1 MVKKHCNKVTN
12 IKNAFLSVLLSAS
25 MVVTGIGLAAPSVSQ
40 AADTAGEVK
49 WVMSQEGKYM
59 QDKGSLKTTVWDA
72 NNHSELYIDVDENIT
87 YQEMAQ
93 NVWGGCFNE
102 RGWHKLMQLTEE
114 ERNHILDLLFDPDE
128 PEGLHLTMAR
138 MPIASSDYAI
148 DMYSF
153 DEVEDDYELE
163 HFSIERDKEKLIP
176 YIKAALE
183 RQPNLKIW
191 ASPWSPPW
199 WMKQNAD
206 GSRRTEKNGGFIEYT
221 EANMKTYAQYFKKFI
236 EAYDAEG
243 IEIYMVSPQ
252 NEPTMNTPYSSCVW
266 TGEQLRGFIRDY
278 LGPEMQKL
286 GVQIY
291 LGTFTNSD
299 DSRVAPTLT
308 DNDARKY
315 ISGITYQW
323 WSYNKARS
331 LYHTGFN
338 QGMMQSE
345 TMCGDGNNNWQYA
358 EYQFDEMY
366 MYFTN
371 GISAYTMWN
380 MVLEWD
386 GVNPG
391 GDNTATNPWHQNAPI
406 TVNENTKKYTLN
418 PHFYEIKHYSD
429 AVKANAR
436 RIESGGT
443 YDMPY
448 QPSQDSDK
456 EWDSVYS
463 SELRE
468 IAFRNVDGTISLL
481 VKNGSNQEK
490 NVDINFNGRKVSV
503 TIPAHSI
510 NTFTTQGTPLTGNE
524 TDMREVISKDEIVT
538 IKNVGNGQVF
548 CVDGGGTASL
558 SDIISWDYSGQLN
571 QQWYLQPGK
580 VNGQDTVKMVNM
592 KSFSVAAINGG
603 TSNVGERLI
612 LWPDTGEENQHWFM
626 EKSGGYYKFKHTNGL
641 YLTMAGE
648 EKASKAVQMEAND
661 SNLQLWQV
669 EPAYVSDGNPEVT
682 TVSVTPEAPE
692 MAKGETQQFTAA
704 VAGNNNA
711 PGTVNW
717 TIDGNKSSATKISR
731 NGLLSVAAD
740 ETAEKITVRA
750 TSTWDITKS
759 KKVTVAL
766 EAGAAGITPEVI
778 SVSVTPKMASV
789 QAGAAKQFQAQA
801 AAKGG
806 APSTV
811 NWSVSGNVSRQTK
824 ISGTGLLTVAAD
836 ETAAKLTVK
845 AESAFDKTKYDMALV
860 TVTKAAE
867 AAKPVP
873 GKNTTH
879 KVGTLY
885 YKVTRS
891 ALANGTVTVTKPA
904 KKTYTSVNIPAT
916 VDINGYTFKVTA
928 VGKKAFYKNTKL
940 KKVTVGNNVTRIGTS
955 AFASNKKLTTITL
968 GTGITVIDSK
978 AFYQDSKLK
987 TVNIKAKKLKTV
999 KKQAFKG
1006 IAGKAKVSVPKNK
1019 VKSYQKLLKKAGL
1032 PAKAKVK

>member
-1 MVKKHCNKVTN
+1 MKKKICNNVTTVR
-12 IKNAFLSVLLSAS
+12 NAFLSVLLSAS
-25 MVVTGIGLAAPSVSQ
+25 MVVTGVGVAAPTVSQ
-40 AADTAGEVK
+40 AADTAGEVH

-59 QDKGSLKTTVWDA
+59 QDKGTLTTTAWDA

-93 NVWGGCFNE
+93 NIWGGCFNE

-114 ERNHILDLLFDPDE
+114 ERNHILDLLFDPNE

-138 MPIASSDYAI
+138 MPIASSDYAM

-153 DEVEDDYELE
+153 DETEDDYELKD
-163 HFSIERDKEKLIP
+163 FSIARDKEKLIP

-308 DNDARKY
+308 DNDTRKY

-386 GVNPG
+386 GENPG
-391 GDNTATNPWHQNAPI
+391 GNNTAPNPWHQNAPI
-406 TVNENTKKYTLN
+406 TVNENTKKYSIN

-448 QPSQDSDK
+448 QLSQNSDK
-456 EWDSVYS
+456 ELDSVYS

-481 VKNGSNQEK
+481 VKNGSNQDK
-490 NVDINFNGRKVSV
+490 KVDINFNGRKVSV

-510 NTFTTQGTPLTGNE
+510 NTFTTQGTPLNGNE
-524 TDMREVISKDEIVT
+524 TDMRQVIPKDEIVT

-612 LWPDTGEENQHWFM
+612 LWPDTGEENQNWYM
-626 EKSGGYYKFKHTNGL
+626 EKSGEYYKFKHTNGL
-641 YLTMAGE
+641 YLTMASA

-661 SNLQLWQV
+661 SNLQLWQI
-669 EPAYVSDGNPEVT
+669 ERAYVSEGNPEVT
-682 TVSVTPEAPE
+682 SVSVTPGAPKA
-692 MAKGETQQFTAA
+692 AKGGTQKFTAA
-704 VAGNNNA
+704 VVGSNSV

-717 TIDGNKSSATKISR
+717 TIDGNNSYGTKISR

-740 ETAEKITVRA
+740 ETAEKIIVRA
-750 TSTWDITKS
+750 TSTWDITKYT
-759 KKVTVAL
+759 KVTVTV
-766 EAGAAGITPEVI
+766 EGNETPRVT
-778 SVSVTPKMASV
+778 SVSVTPKTASV
-789 QAGAAKQFQAQA
+789 QAGKTKQFQAQTNVQN
-801 AAKGG
+801 G
-806 APSTV
+806 APGTV
-811 NWSVSGNVSRQTK
+811 KWSVSGNKSSQTK
-824 ISGTGLLTVAAD
+824 VSGTGLLTVAAN
-836 ETAAKLTVK
+836 ETSSRLTVK
-845 AESAFDKTKYDMALV
+845 AESTFDKAKYGVAAV
-860 TVTKAAE
+860 TVTKAA
-867 AAKPVP
+867 KPVP
-873 GKNTTH
+873 KKNTIH
-879 KVGTLY
+879 KVGALY
-885 YKVTRS
+885 YKVTKS
-891 ALANGTVTVTKPA
+891 AAKNGTVTVTKPGR
-904 KKTYTSVNIPAT
+904 KTYTSVTIPAT
-916 VDINGYTFKVTA
+916 VKINGYSFKVTA
-928 VGKKAFYKNTKL
+928 IGSKAFYKNKKL
-940 KKVTVGNNVTRIGTS
+940 KKVTVGNYVAKIGAS
-955 AFASNKKLTTITL
+955 AFAANGKLTAVSL
-968 GTGITVIDSK
+968 GTGITTIDSK
-978 AFYQDSKLK
+978 AFYKDAKLK
-987 TVNIKAKKLKTV
+987 TVNIKSKKLKTV
-999 KKQAFKG
+999 KRQAFKG

-1019 VKSYQKLLKKAGL
+1019 AKSYKKIFKKAGL
-1032 PAKAKVK
+1032 PAKASVK

>member
-1 MVKKHCNKVTN
+1 
-12 IKNAFLSVLLSAS
+12 
-25 MVVTGIGLAAPSVSQ
+25 
-40 AADTAGEVK
+40 
-49 WVMSQEGKYM
+49 M
-59 QDKGSLKTTVWDA
+59 QDKGTLTTTAWDA

-93 NVWGGCFNE
+93 NIWGGCFNE

-114 ERNHILDLLFDPDE
+114 ERNHILDLLFDPNE

-138 MPIASSDYAI
+138 MPIASSDYAM

-153 DEVEDDYELE
+153 DETEDDYELKD
-163 HFSIERDKEKLIP
+163 FSIARDKEKLIP

-308 DNDARKY
+308 DNDTRKY

-386 GVNPG
+386 GENPG
-391 GDNTATNPWHQNAPI
+391 GNNTAPNPWHQNAPI
-406 TVNENTKKYTLN
+406 TVNENTKKYSIN

-448 QPSQDSDK
+448 QLSQNSDK
-456 EWDSVYS
+456 ELDSVYS

-481 VKNGSNQEK
+481 VKNGSNQDK
-490 NVDINFNGRKVSV
+490 KVDINFNGRKVSV

-510 NTFTTQGTPLTGNE
+510 NTFTTQGTPLNGNE
-524 TDMREVISKDEIVT
+524 TDMRQVIPKDEIVT

-612 LWPDTGEENQHWFM
+612 LWPDTGEENQNWYM
-626 EKSGGYYKFKHTNGL
+626 EKSGEYYKFKHTNGL
-641 YLTMAGE
+641 YLTMASA

-661 SNLQLWQV
+661 SNLQLWQI
-669 EPAYVSDGNPEVT
+669 ERAYVSEGNPEVT
-682 TVSVTPEAPE
+682 SVSVTPGAPKA
-692 MAKGETQQFTAA
+692 AKGGTQKFTAA
-704 VAGNNNA
+704 VVGSNSV

-717 TIDGNKSSATKISR
+717 TIDGNNSYGTKISR

-740 ETAEKITVRA
+740 ETAEKIIVRA
-750 TSTWDITKS
+750 TSTWDITKYT
-759 KKVTVAL
+759 KVTVTV
-766 EAGAAGITPEVI
+766 EGNETPRVT
-778 SVSVTPKMASV
+778 SVSVTPKTASV
-789 QAGAAKQFQAQA
+789 QAGKTKQFQAQTNVQN
-801 AAKGG
+801 G
-806 APSTV
+806 APGTV
-811 NWSVSGNVSRQTK
+811 KWSVSGNKSSQTK
-824 ISGTGLLTVAAD
+824 VSGTGLLTVAAN
-836 ETAAKLTVK
+836 ETSSRLTVK
-845 AESAFDKTKYDMALV
+845 AESTFDKAKYGVAAV
-860 TVTKAAE
+860 TVTKAA
-867 AAKPVP
+867 KPVP
-873 GKNTTH
+873 KKNTIH
-879 KVGTLY
+879 KVGALY
-885 YKVTRS
+885 YKVTKS
-891 ALANGTVTVTKPA
+891 AAKNGTVTVTKPGR
-904 KKTYTSVNIPAT
+904 KTYTSVTIPAT
-916 VDINGYTFKVTA
+916 VKINGYSFKVTA
-928 VGKKAFYKNTKL
+928 IGSKAFYKNKKL
-940 KKVTVGNNVTRIGTS
+940 KKVTVGNYVAKIGAS
-955 AFASNKKLTTITL
+955 AFAANGKLTAVSL
-968 GTGITVIDSK
+968 GTGITTIDSK
-978 AFYQDSKLK
+978 AFYKDAKLK
-987 TVNIKAKKLKTV
+987 TVNIKSKKLKTV
-999 KKQAFKG
+999 KRQAFKG

-1019 VKSYQKLLKKAGL
+1019 AKSYKKIFKKAGL
-1032 PAKAKVK
+1032 PAKASVK

>member
-1 MVKKHCNKVTN
+1 MKKKICNKVTSA
-12 IKNAFLSVLLSAS
+12 KNAFLSVLLSAS
-25 MVVTGIGLAAPSVSQ
+25 IIVTGVGVAAPTASQ
-40 AADTAGEVK
+40 AADTAGEVH
-49 WVMSQEGKYM
+49 WIMSQEGKYM
-59 QDKGSLKTTVWDA
+59 QDKGTLRTTAWDEK
-72 NNHSELYIDVDENIT
+72 NHSQLYIDVDENIT

-93 NVWGGCFNE
+93 EVWGGCFNE
-102 RGWHKLMQLTEE
+102 RGWYRLQMLSEAD
-114 ERNHILDLLFDPDE
+114 RNKVLDLLFDPDE
-128 PEGLHLTMAR
+128 PDGLHLTMAR
-138 MPIASSDYAI
+138 MPIASSDYAM

-163 HFSIERDKEKLIP
+163 HFSIDRDKEKLIP

-266 TGEQLRGFIRDY
+266 TGEQLRDFVRDY
-278 LGPEMQKL
+278 LGPEMKKL

-299 DSRVAPTLT
+299 DSWVAPLLT
-308 DNDARKY
+308 DNNARKY

-323 WSYNKARS
+323 WSYNKARA

-338 QGMMQSE
+338 QGMMQLE

-391 GDNTATNPWHQNAPI
+391 GDNTAENPWHQNAPV
-406 TVNENTKKYTLN
+406 TVNETTKQYSLN

-429 AVKANAR
+429 AVRANAR

-448 QPSQDSDK
+448 QPNQNSDK

-463 SELRE
+463 AELRE
-468 IAFRNVDGTISLL
+468 NAFRNVDGTISLL
-481 VKNGSNQEK
+481 VKNGSSQDK
-490 NVDINFNGRKVSV
+490 DVDINFNGRKVSV
-503 TIPAHSI
+503 KIPAHSI

-524 TDMREVISKDEIVT
+524 TDMRQVIPQDKIVT
-538 IKNVGNGQVF
+538 IKNKGNGQVF

-558 SDIISWDYSGQLN
+558 SNIISWDYSGQLN
-571 QQWYLQPGK
+571 QQWYLQPNMVDGK
-580 VNGQDTVKMVNM
+580 DAVKMVNI

-603 TSNVGERLI
+603 TANVGERLI
-612 LWPDTGEENQHWFM
+612 LWPDTGEKNQNWFM
-626 EKSGGYYKFKHTNGL
+626 EQSGEYVKFKHAENGL
-641 YLTMAGE
+641 YLTMASNAA
-648 EKASKAVQMEAND
+648 ASQAVQMEAND
-661 SNLQLWQV
+661 SDLQLWKVDSAYATEGNIQV
-669 EPAYVSDGNPEVT
+669 D
-682 TVSVTPEAPE
+682 TVNVTPGTAE
-692 MAKGETQQFTAA
+692 MAKGGTRQFTAA
-704 VAGNNNA
+704 VTGKNN
-711 PGTVNW
+711 PPDTVNW
-717 TIDGNKSSATKISR
+717 TVDGNKSNGTKISR
-731 NGLLSVAAD
+731 KGVLTVAAN
-740 ETAEKITVRA
+740 ETAGNITVRA
-750 TSTWDITKS
+750 TSTWDHTKYM
-759 KKVTVAL
+759 KV
-766 EAGAAGITPEVI
+766 
-778 SVSVTPKMASV
+778 SVQIEGNQPKVDSVNVTPKAVNV
-789 QAGAAKQFQAQA
+789 QAGKNQQFKAQVAARN
-801 AAKGG
+801 G
-806 APSTV
+806 APEAVT
-811 NWSVSGNVSRQTK
+811 WSVSGNKSSSTK
-824 ISGTGLLTVAAD
+824 ISNAGLLTVAAN

-845 AESAFDKTKYDMALV
+845 AESTLDKSKYGEAEV
-860 TVTKAAE
+860 TVTK

-873 GKNTTH
+873 GKNSSY
-879 KVGTLY
+879 KAGNLW
-885 YKVTRS
+885 YKVTKS
-891 ALANGTVTVTKPA
+891 AAKNGTVTVMKPV
-904 KKTYTSVNIPAT
+904 KKTYTSVTIPST
-916 VDINGYTFKVTA
+916 VKIDGYTFKVTA
-928 VGKKAFYKNTKL
+928 IASKAFAKNAKL
-940 KKVTVGNNVTRIGTS
+940 KKVTVGNNVAKIGAS
-955 AFASNKKLTTITL
+955 AFASNKKLTTVTL
-968 GTGITVIDSK
+968 GTGITTIDSK

-987 TVNIKAKKLKTV
+987 TVKLNSKKLKSV
-999 KKQAFKG
+999 NKQAFKG
-1006 IAGKAKVSVPKNK
+1006 IAGKAKIDVPNNK
-1019 VKSYQKLLKKAGL
+1019 VKSYKKLLKKAGL
-1032 PAKAKVK
+1032 PAKASIK

>member
-1 MVKKHCNKVTN
+1 MKKKIYNKVTSVR
-12 IKNAFLSVLLSAS
+12 NAFLSVLLSAS
-25 MVVTGIGLAAPSVSQ
+25 MVVSGVVVATPSVSQ

-59 QDKGSLKTTVWDA
+59 QDKGTLTTTAWDA

-93 NVWGGCFNE
+93 NIWGGCFNE

-138 MPIASSDYAI
+138 MPIASSDYAM

-206 GSRRTEKNGGFIEYT
+206 GSRRTEKNGGFIDYT
-221 EANMKTYAQYFKKFI
+221 DANMKTYAQYFKKFI

-406 TVNENTKKYTLN
+406 TVNENTKKYTIN

-448 QPSQDSDK
+448 QPSQNSDK

-481 VKNGSNQEK
+481 VKNGSSQDK
-490 NVDINFNGRKVSV
+490 KVDINFNGRKISV
-503 TIPAHSI
+503 TVPAHSI

-524 TDMREVISKDEIVT
+524 TDMRGVISQDEIVT
-538 IKNVGNGQVF
+538 IKNVGSGQVF
-548 CVDGGGTASL
+548 CIDGGGTASL

-571 QQWYLQPGK
+571 QQWYLQPDK

-626 EKSGGYYKFKHTNGL
+626 EKSGEYYKFKHTNGL

-648 EKASKAVQMEAND
+648 EKGSKAVQMEAND

-682 TVSVTPEAPE
+682 AVSVTPEAPE
-692 MAKGETQQFTAA
+692 MAKGETQQFTAE

-731 NGLLSVAAD
+731 NGLLTVAAD

-759 KKVTVAL
+759 KKVTVTVRGN
-766 EAGAAGITPEVI
+766 EAPKVA
-778 SVSVTPKMASV
+778 SVSVSPKTASV
-789 QAGAAKQFQAQA
+789 KAGETKQFQAQVVA
-801 AAKGG
+801 SGG

-811 NWSVSGNVSRQTK
+811 NWSVSGNASSQTK
-824 ISGTGLLTVAAD
+824 ISSTGLLAVAAD

-845 AESAFDKTKYDMALV
+845 AESASDKTKYDMAEV

-867 AAKPVP
+867 AAKLVP

-885 YKVTRS
+885 YKVTKS
-891 ALANGTVTVTKPA
+891 ASANGTVTVTKPV
-904 KKTYTSVNIPAT
+904 KNTYTSVNIPAT
-916 VDINGYTFKVTA
+916 VDIDGYTFKVTA
-928 VGKKAFYKNTKL
+928 IGNKAFYKNAKL
-940 KKVTVGNNVTRIGTS
+940 KKVTIGNNVTKIGTS
-955 AFASNKKLTTITL
+955 AFASDKKLTTVTL
-968 GTGITVIDSK
+968 GTRVTTIESK
-978 AFYQDSKLK
+978 AFYKDAKLK
-987 TVNIKAKKLKTV
+987 TVSIKSKKLKTV

-1006 IAGKAKVSVPKNK
+1006 IAGKAKVSVPKSK
-1019 VKSYQKLLKKAGL
+1019 AKSYKKLLKKAGL
-1032 PAKAKVK
+1032 PAKASVK

>member
-1 MVKKHCNKVTN
+1 MKKKHCNKVTTVR
-12 IKNAFLSVLLSAS
+12 NAFLSVLLSAS
-25 MVVTGIGLAAPSVSQ
+25 MVVTGVGVAEPIDSQ
-40 AADTAGEVK
+40 AANTAGEVH

-59 QDKGSLKTTVWDA
+59 QDKGTLTTTAWDK

-93 NVWGGCFNE
+93 NIWGGCFNE

-114 ERNHILDLLFDPDE
+114 ERNHILDLLFDPNE
-128 PEGLHLTMAR
+128 PDGLHLTMAR
-138 MPIASSDYAI
+138 MPIASSDYAM

-153 DEVEDDYELE
+153 DETEDDYELKD
-163 HFSIERDKEKLIP
+163 FSIARDKEKLIP

-266 TGEQLRGFIRDY
+266 TGEQLRDFIRDY

-308 DNDARKY
+308 DNDTRKY

-391 GDNTATNPWHQNAPI
+391 GNNTAPNPWHQNAPI
-406 TVNENTKKYTLN
+406 TVNENTKKYSIN

-429 AVKANAR
+429 AVRANAR

-448 QPSQDSDK
+448 QPSQNSDK

-481 VKNGSNQEK
+481 VKNGSNQDK

-524 TDMREVISKDEIVT
+524 TDMRQVIPKDDIVT

-548 CVDGGGTASL
+548 CIEGGGTASL

-571 QQWYLQPGK
+571 QQWYLQPSK

-603 TSNVGERLI
+603 TNNVGERLI
-612 LWPDTGEENQHWFM
+612 LWPDTGEENQNWYM
-626 EKSGGYYKFKHTNGL
+626 EKSGEYYKFKHTNGL
-641 YLTMAGE
+641 YLTMASA

-669 EPAYVSDGNPEVT
+669 ERAYVSEGNPEVT
-682 TVSVTPEAPE
+682 SVSVTPGTPKV
-692 MAKGETQQFTAA
+692 AKGGTQQFTAA
-704 VAGNNNA
+704 VAGSNNVI
-711 PGTVNW
+711 GTVNW
-717 TIDGNKSSATKISR
+717 TIDGNKSYGTKINR

-740 ETAEKITVRA
+740 ETAEKIIVRA
-750 TSTWDITKS
+750 TSTWDITKYT
-759 KKVTVAL
+759 KVTVTV
-766 EAGAAGITPEVI
+766 EGNETPQVT
-778 SVSVTPKMASV
+778 SVSVTPKTASV
-789 QAGAAKQFQAQA
+789 QAGKTVQFKAQSNVQN
-801 AAKGG
+801 G
-806 APSTV
+806 APETV
-811 NWSVSGNVSRQTK
+811 KWSVSGNKSSQTK
-824 ISGTGLLTVAAD
+824 VSSTGLLTVAAN
-836 ETAAKLTVK
+836 ETASKLTVK
-845 AESAFDKTKYDMALV
+845 AESTFDKTKYDVATV
-860 TVTKAAE
+860 TVTKAA
-867 AAKPVP
+867 KPVP
-873 GKNTTH
+873 KKNSTH

-885 YKVTRS
+885 YKVTKS
-891 ALANGTVTVTKPA
+891 AAKNGTVTVTKPG
-904 KKTYTSVNIPAT
+904 KKTYTSVTIPAT
-916 VDINGYTFKVTA
+916 VKINGYDFKVTA
-928 VGKKAFYKNTKL
+928 IGSKAFYKNAKL
-940 KKVTVGNNVTRIGTS
+940 KKVTVGNNVTKIGAS
-955 AFASNKKLTTITL
+955 AFASNGKLTTVTL
-968 GTGITVIDSK
+968 GTGVTTIDSK
-978 AFYQDSKLK
+978 AFYKDSKLK
-987 TVNIKAKKLKTV
+987 TVNIKSKKLKTV

-1006 IAGKAKVSVPKNK
+1006 IAGKAKVSVPKK
-1019 VKSYQKLLKKAGL
+1019 KAKSYKNLLKKAGL
-1032 PAKAKVK
+1032 PAKASVK

>member
-1 MVKKHCNKVTN
+1 MKKKIYKKVTT
-12 IKNAFLSVLLSAS
+12 IRDVCLSVLLSAS
-25 MVVTGIGLAAPSVSQ
+25 MVVSGVAVAAPIVSQ
-40 AADTAGEVK
+40 AAETAAEVH
-49 WVMSQEGKYM
+49 WISSQEGKYM
-59 QDKGSLKTTVWDA
+59 QDKGTLATTAWDA

-93 NVWGGCFNE
+93 NIWGGCFNE

-114 ERNHILDLLFDPDE
+114 ERSHILDLLFDPNE

-138 MPIASSDYAI
+138 MPIASSDYAM

-153 DEVEDDYELE
+153 DETEDDYELE
-163 HFSIERDKEKLIP
+163 DFSIARDKEKLIP

-299 DSRVAPTLT
+299 DSRVAPTIT
-308 DNDARKY
+308 DNDTRKY

-386 GVNPG
+386 GENPG
-391 GDNTATNPWHQNAPI
+391 GNNTAPNPWHQNAPI
-406 TVNENTKKYTLN
+406 TVNENTKKYSIN

-448 QPSQDSDK
+448 QLSQNSDK
-456 EWDSVYS
+456 ELDSVYS

-481 VKNGSNQEK
+481 VKNGSNQDK
-490 NVDINFNGRKVSV
+490 KVDINFNGRKVSV

-524 TDMREVISKDEIVT
+524 TDMRQIIPKDEIVT

-612 LWPDTGEENQHWFM
+612 LWPDTGEENQNWYM
-626 EKSGGYYKFKHTNGL
+626 EKSGEYYKFKHTNGL
-641 YLTMAGE
+641 YLTMASA

-661 SNLQLWQV
+661 SNLQLWQI
-669 EPAYVSDGNPEVT
+669 ERAYVSEGNPEVT
-682 TVSVTPEAPE
+682 SVSVTPGAPKA
-692 MAKGETQQFTAA
+692 AKGGTQQFTAA
-704 VAGNNNA
+704 VVGSNSV

-717 TIDGNKSSATKISR
+717 TIDGNKSYGTKISR

-740 ETAEKITVRA
+740 ETAEKIIVRA
-750 TSTWDITKS
+750 TSTWDITKYT
-759 KKVTVAL
+759 KVTVTV
-766 EAGAAGITPEVI
+766 EGNETPRVT
-778 SVSVTPKMASV
+778 SVNVTPKTVSV
-789 QAGAAKQFQAQA
+789 QAGKTKQFKAQA
-801 AAKGG
+801 NVQNG
-806 APSTV
+806 APGTV
-811 NWSVSGNVSRQTK
+811 KWSVGGNKSSQTK
-824 ISGTGLLTVAAD
+824 VSGTGLLTVAAN
-836 ETAAKLTVK
+836 ETSSKLTVK
-845 AESAFDKTKYDMALV
+845 AESTFDKTKYGVAAV
-860 TVTKAAE
+860 TVTKAA
-867 AAKPVP
+867 KPLP
-873 GKNTTH
+873 KKNTTH

-885 YKVTRS
+885 YKVTKS
-891 ALANGTVTVTKPA
+891 AAKNGTVTVTKPGR
-904 KKTYTSVNIPAT
+904 KTYTSVTIPAT
-916 VDINGYTFKVTA
+916 VKINGFTFKVTA
-928 VGKKAFYKNTKL
+928 IGSKAFYKNTKL
-940 KKVTVGNNVTRIGTS
+940 KKVTVGNHVVKIGAS
-955 AFASNKKLTTITL
+955 AFAANGKLTTVTL
-968 GTGITVIDSK
+968 GTGITTIDSK
-978 AFYQDSKLK
+978 AFYKDAKLK
-987 TVNIKAKKLKTV
+987 TVNIKSKKLKTV

-1006 IAGKAKVSVPKNK
+1006 IAGKAKVSVPQNK
-1019 VKSYQKLLKKAGL
+1019 AKSYKKIFKKAGL
-1032 PAKAKVK
+1032 PAKASVK

>member
-1 MVKKHCNKVTN
+1 MKKKIYDKVTN
-12 IKNAFLSVLLSAS
+12 ARNAFLSVLLSAS
-25 MVVTGIGLAAPSVSQ
+25 IVVTGAGAAAPTVSL

-49 WVMSQEGKYM
+49 WVMSQNGNYM
-59 QDKGSLKTTVWDA
+59 QDKGTLATTAWDA
-72 NNHSELYIDVDENIT
+72 DNHSELYIDVDENIT

-93 NVWGGCFNE
+93 NIWGGCFNE

-128 PEGLHLTMAR
+128 TEGLHLTMAR
-138 MPIASSDYAI
+138 MPIASSDYAM

-153 DEVEDDYELE
+153 DETEDDYDLKD
-163 HFSIERDKEKLIP
+163 FSIDRDKEKLIP

-221 EANMKTYAQYFKKFI
+221 DANMKTYAQNFKKFI

-266 TGEQLRGFIRDY
+266 TGEQLRGFIKDY

-345 TMCGDGNNNWQYA
+345 TMCGDGKNNWQYA

-391 GDNTATNPWHQNAPI
+391 GNNTAPNPWHQNAPI
-406 TVNENTKKYTLN
+406 TVNETTKQYSIN

-429 AVKANAR
+429 AVKPNAR
-436 RIESGGT
+436 RIESGGN

-448 QPSQDSDK
+448 KLTQDSDK

-463 SELRE
+463 AELRE

-481 VKNGSNQEK
+481 VKNGSNQDK
-490 NVDINFNGRKVSV
+490 NVDINFNGRKVNV

-524 TDMREVISKDEIVT
+524 TDMREVVPQDEIVT

-558 SDIISWDYSGQLN
+558 SNIISWDYSGQLN
-571 QQWYLQPGK
+571 QQWYLQPSK

-592 KSFSVAAINGG
+592 KNFSVAAINGG
-603 TSNVGERLI
+603 TSNIGERLI
-612 LWPDTGEENQHWFM
+612 LWPDTGEENQNWFM
-626 EKSGGYYKFKHTNGL
+626 EKSGDYWKFRHTNGL
-641 YLTMAGE
+641 YLTMANE
-648 EKASKAVQMEAND
+648 AKAAQAVQMEAND

-669 EPAYVSDGNPEVT
+669 ENAYASEGNPAVT
-682 TVSVTPEAPE
+682 SVSVTPQAQDIAVKP
-692 MAKGETQQFTAA
+692 GDSQQFIAA
-704 VAGNNNA
+704 VAGMNGA
-711 PGTVNW
+711 PETVDW
-717 TIDGNKSSATKISR
+717 TIDRNNSYGTAISR
-731 NGLLSVAAD
+731 NGILKIAD
-740 ETAEKITVRA
+740 DESAQEITVRA
-750 TSTWDITKS
+750 TSTWDNTKS
-759 KKVTVAL
+759 AKVLVKIGEKQPPQEPPVKSVPKKN
-766 EAGAAGITPEVI
+766 
-778 SVSVTPKMASV
+778 SV
-789 QAGAAKQFQAQA
+789 
-801 AAKGG
+801 
-806 APSTV
+806 
-811 NWSVSGNVSRQTK
+811 
-824 ISGTGLLTVAAD
+824 
-836 ETAAKLTVK
+836 
-845 AESAFDKTKYDMALV
+845 
-860 TVTKAAE
+860 
-867 AAKPVP
+867 
-873 GKNTTH
+873 H
-879 KVGTLY
+879 KVGKLN
-885 YKVTRS
+885 YKVTKS
-891 ALANGTVTVTKPA
+891 AAKNGTVEVKAPV
-904 KKTYTSVNIPAT
+904 KKTETSVTIPAT
-916 VDINGYTFKVTA
+916 VKINGYSFKVTA
-928 VGKKAFYKNTKL
+928 IGSKAFYKNSKL
-940 KKVTVGNNVTRIGTS
+940 KKVTVGNNVSKIGAS
-955 AFASNKKLTTITL
+955 AFASDKSLTTVTL
-968 GTGITVIDSK
+968 GTGITTIEGK
-978 AFYQDSKLK
+978 AFFQDAKLK
-987 TVNIKAKKLKTV
+987 SINLKSGKLKTV

-1006 IAGKAKVSVPKNK
+1006 IANKAKIDVPNK
-1019 VKSYQKLLKKAGL
+1019 KAKSYKKLFKSAGL
-1032 PAKAKVK
+1032 PAKATVK